1 MGKKKFIDKKSA
13 QTFHVVHRSQRD
25 IAIKD
30 ESTTP
35 YVLKP
40 VVKTVEEAKEAE
52 EHLKKLNLGDLIG
65 NEVNIEDFDFEDHD
79 GEEFEDIP
87 KVKEKINDEDK
98 FADADTESIST
109 ELNTNNKL
117 NVKSNI
123 PVVLPNYRVNDYEFG
138 EYGFIDDGYDY
149 SKHFKMR
156 GNGLF
161 IPTTTI
167 KKDEKKKTNLVD
179 SILKGK
185 EKVNTE
191 TTPVEIDIQNFEDA
205 EEIDE
210 EILAALD
217 IEDNNEFNELQD
229 NFVVLANEH
238 KENNEDDL
246 PELEEGDDDD
256 DDIILTSEKLTTP
269 TPVKKLNSDQQEI
282 LNAKFERIA
291 AAFGDDDIG
300 ELEEDDPSVKG
311 GQNIDQFAD
320 VLDEFLDTQNKTVID
335 IHTAINTKTPK
346 TTEDIYEI
354 KERILQYA
362 DISDSEESN
371 EETEIIEIEHI
382 EDKWDCESILS
393 TYSTTENH
401 PGIISEKSKSKK
413 KPQVPIEQV
422 AKIELSKKNRCT
434 IRCTTW

>member
-1 MGKKKFIDKKSA
+1 
-13 QTFHVVHRSQRD
+13 
-25 IAIKD
+25 
-30 ESTTP
+30 
-35 YVLKP
+35 
-40 VVKTVEEAKEAE
+40 
-52 EHLKKLNLGDLIG
+52 LGDLIG

-256 DDIILTSEKLTTP
+256 IILTSEKLTTP

-413 KPQVPIEQV
+413 NHKYQLNKLQ
-422 AKIELSKKNRCT
+422 K
-434 IRCTTW
+434 